1 MVDYDKD
8 ADKLV
13 FSKQP
18 GKMIVSDI
26 PDDMPDDAPMTKSDA
41 VGLPMP
47 QASAAPQT
55 AKSKG
60 EQNDN

>member
-1 MVDYDKD
+1 
-8 ADKLV
+8 
-13 FSKQP
+13 
-18 GKMIVSDI
+18 MIVSDI
-26 PDDMPDDAPMTKSDA
+26 PQEMPDDVPLSKSDA

-60 EQNDN
+60 EQNDG